1 VTPQGPR
8 YNHRM
13 LSRRPALALG
23 AALLLLPACG
33 RAPTAEVRAAPS
45 FDLRDLD
52 GGRATLASFKGKVV
66 VLDFWATWCGPCLAE
81 LPEYVKFVEKNR
93 GKAVEVIG
101 VVFDSGE
108 PREIQDFVREHRIT
122 YRQLLGTDDMAEAFG
137 GNQGFPTTFVI
148 DAQGLIQ
155 LTVLGSTPDKFDR
168 LQKTVDKALGAQG

>member
-1 VTPQGPR
+1 
-8 YNHRM
+8 M
-13 LSRRPALALG
+13 LSRRRALALG
-23 AALLLLPACG
+23 AGLLLLPACG

-52 GGRATLASFKGKVV
+52 GGRATLAAFKGKVV

-81 LPEYVKFVEKNR
+81 LPDYARFIENNR
-93 GKAVEVIG
+93 GKGVEVVG

-108 PREIQDFVREHRIT
+108 PREIQDFVREHRIS

-148 DAQGLIQ
+148 DGQGLIR

-168 LQKTVDKALGAQG
+168 LQKTVDAALAARS